1 MSDSDTEQEPS
12 IEEILT
18 SIRQIISDDDDDE
31 ETTAA
36 PPPEKEKEEP
46 APESEPEEEEEVI
59 ELTEK
64 ADPELVEEKA
74 DEPEPAPEP
83 EPEPESEQEEP
94 ESEPDI
100 EEDQEEEAME
110 IDMQDAEPEEEP
122 EPDDEQDDDMD
133 DNMADTDP
141 APTEHDD
148 DALLTRRAEDAAY
161 SGFKQLAAKTAVDT
175 ITGVTI
181 EEIVRDELRPMLRVW
196 LDQNLPDI
204 VERLVKEELDKVA
217 RRALEE

>member
-18 SIRQIISDDDDDE
+18 SIRQIISDDDDEE

-64 ADPELVEEKA
+64 ADPEPVEEKA

-83 EPEPESEQEEP
+83 EPEPEPEQEEP

-100 EEDQEEEAME
+100 EEDQEEEDQEEEAME

-122 EPDDEQDDDMD
+122 DDEQD

-217 RRALEE
+217 RRALED